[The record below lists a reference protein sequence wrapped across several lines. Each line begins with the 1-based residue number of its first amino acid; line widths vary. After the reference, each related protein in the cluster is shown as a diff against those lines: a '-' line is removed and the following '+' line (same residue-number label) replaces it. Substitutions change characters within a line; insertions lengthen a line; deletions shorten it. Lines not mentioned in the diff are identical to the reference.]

1 MEVDQILQQW
11 LADQVFESA
20 NHFDLQ
26 FTEGVVAQVWEK
38 IQSRKLNQVKQ
49 LIQPV
54 GKDEM
59 VRAQLRSTAE

>member
-1 MEVDQILQQW
+1 MEVDQILQHW

-49 LIQPV
+49 LI
-54 GKDEM
+54 
-59 VRAQLRSTAE
+59 